1 MNNIVPVLLWSG
13 IGCLVVNGV
22 ILTGCAVPVMSPL
35 LS

>member
-1 MNNIVPVLLWSG
+1 MLPVLLVG
-13 IGCLVVNGV
+13 IGCIVVNGV